1 VSHVIERPG
10 GSITIT
16 DAALQQV
23 VARAVGLVPGAR
35 PRRRRGVELEVKA
48 GRAHVELELTA
59 PIGAVLP
66 DLARDVQMNVTSAL
80 SGMCGLVVDAVD
92 VTVAEVVA

>member
-1 VSHVIERPG
+1 VSHVIERAG

-16 DAALQQV
+16 DAALHEV
-23 VARAVGLVPGAR
+23 VVGAVGLVSGAR
-35 PRRRRGVELEVKA
+35 PRRRRGVELEVKG
-48 GRAHVELELTA
+48 GRARVGLELSA
-59 PIGAVLP
+59 PVGAVLP
-66 DLARDVQMNVTSAL
+66 DLARAVQVSVTSAL